1 MELEE
6 LRKRPP
12 KPTTDEATTVNKGK
26 QDTLYSQQVIYVR
39 TCTYVCMYVQYA
51 GVHVYCC
58 TYERTYV
65 YVCLTMPGL
74 GLLYSRVLLVCAT
87 AGKLVVTEDSPT
99 PQPTEKEL

>member
-1 MELEE
+1 MKMELEE

-39 TCTYVCMYVQYA
+39 TCTYVCTVCMGSCILLYI
-51 GVHVYCC
+51 
-58 TYERTYV
+58 RTYV

-74 GLLYSRVLLVCAT
+74 GLLYSRVLLVRAT
-87 AGKLVVTEDSPT
+87 AGKLVVTEDSLT